1 MQREDIKQILV
12 TEEDIKKRVEELGQ
26 EISNDYADKELILV
40 GLLKGAV
47 YFMTDVTRHI
57 SLKARIDFMIAS
69 SYGSGTV
76 SSGTINIKRDIETDI
91 KGKHVLVLDDIMDTG
106 LTLSKITAL
115 LRERGAA
122 SVKTAVLLDKQERRT
137 SDIVADYVGFDI
149 PDEFVVGYGLD
160 FAGYYRTLPYIGI
173 LKPSVY
179 AKHE

>member
-1 MQREDIKQILV
+1 MQNEDIKKILV
-12 TEEDIKKRVEELGQ
+12 SEEDIKKRVEELGQ
-26 EISNDYADKELILV
+26 EISADYQDKELILI

-47 YFMTDVTRHI
+47 YFMTDLTRHI
-57 SLKARIDFMIAS
+57 STKARIDFMIAS

-91 KGKHVLVLDDIMDTG
+91 KGKHVLVLDDIIDTG

-122 SVKTAVLLDKQERRT
+122 SVKTAVLLDKKDHRIG
-137 SDIVADYVGFDI
+137 DMKADYVGFDV

-160 FAGYYRTLPYIGI
+160 FAGFYRTLPYIGI

-179 AKHE
+179 ANHE